1 MWSRFECGRAVQWWI
16 AIVLSLVLGTAL
28 TAATA
33 FAQSSGNRAIGV
45 GVERTVEL
53 LMFEEPG
60 CPFCRRWHAE
70 IGPAYPN
77 TAEGKRAPLRI
88 LSMERPTPQGIA
100 LAGPIRFSP
109 TFVLIQNGREVGR
122 ITGYPGPDFF
132 WPLLE
137 ALMGKL
143 SQSPASARRNA
154 VIVASGIAEGV
165 S

>member
-1 MWSRFECGRAVQWWI
+1 MWSRFESGYPARWWI
-16 AIVLSLVLGTAL
+16 GTILSLVLGTAL

-33 FAQSSGNRAIGV
+33 FAQPSGNRAIGV
-45 GVERTVEL
+45 SVERPVEL

-70 IGPAYPN
+70 VGPAYPN
-77 TAEGKRAPLRI
+77 TAEGKRAPLRV

-100 LAGPIRFSP
+100 LARPIRFSP

-122 ITGYPGPDFF
+122 ITGYPGPEFF

-137 ALMGKL
+137 GIMGKL

-154 VIVASGIAEGV
+154 ALVISGIAEGV
-165 S
+165 T